1 MTREE
6 LINKHIE
13 EIDRMTGLT
22 AFEYELIRIQLEI
35 LLIEYDTI
43 KD

>member
-6 LINKHIE
+6 LINKHLENIVD
-13 EIDRMTGLT
+13 ITNLT
-22 AFEYELIRIQLEI
+22 DFEYKLIRIQLEI
-35 LLIEYDTI
+35 LLIEYDSI